1 MQYKDIFTN
10 SIISLG
16 LLTSLCIVTAPT
28 AKANT
33 ASGWGSAP
41 AAEYLGRAQGCA
53 ANQSKRD
60 FQLSEYTSSVIISN
74 AQGLQVKTQVSSRTT
89 GAIVRESEWLNNVT
103 ISPTICYDPL
113 TESPRVIVRAG
124 AGAAYQNYNG
134 GSWMAP
140 TLDYARKEIGTYQR
154 GYAHLQP
161 VGRTPTITLSY
172 PLNQFV
178 NTARPQFLVSTAEI
192 SPLYGATQLYRSYFS
207 FWRNDTRLSL
217 DLILQGGVAGTH
229 SFIPR
234 AFTDGLYTVKVTQQ
248 LNGVFGVQNR
258 APSDN
263 ECGVGKQKLDV
274 ALVERNSLT
283 PANLRGLSP
292 RLVVMNKTTG
302 AAVQTINFNSG
313 NSITPTFCIDT
324 TVNSI
329 GFQMSLSPSA
339 QYFNGSSDVLTGYT
353 QVVVANNRNYTRV
366 IFDLPRRT
374 QQITSDFTLT
384 AQEINMNLGAL
395 QDSYQK
401 RWSGEPVGNW
411 TVPSDFYVDTTAPTA
426 SVTLTGSSTPVESR
440 VNAVVNV
447 RDLGSGM
454 RSFNLVLI
462 PTRTPQNMASVTV
475 PFTVG
480 AGLIGGPKDQQT
492 ARLSLRVLPGTDY
505 QYYVVAT
512 DVAGNRY
519 QTPRQT
525 LRTDNVYADLDASN
539 FRITSTCLPADVG
552 GDMSAVCP
560 LTRADVRMNNV
571 GGREI
576 TPSTQVP
583 YRIESQPATGGSW
596 STVTTGNY
604 SGGLQPGA
612 LSNAIPLSL
621 TNLRGGSRLRLVVNL
636 APQLNNA
643 IGEQNFTNNT
653 SAPLTLTFRQEPP
666 KLLLEVDRTVV
677 RVNETVSIRYEIES
691 PNPVS
696 CELKDGGNTRTITHT
711 TGTTQATVTSTPIA
725 NSRTITLSCTTPDGT
740 VTDTSV
746 NVSVVPNVQ
755 EV

>member
-1 MQYKDIFTN
+1 MKIITINLCLCVILFFGLRIVFT
-10 SIISLG
+10 S
-16 LLTSLCIVTAPT
+16 TAEAST
-28 AKANT
+28 AQ
-33 ASGWGSAP
+33 GWELVL
-41 AAEYLGRAQGCA
+41 AEYLGPASGCTVDQGQK
-53 ANQSKRD
+53 NHI
-60 FQLSEYTSSVIISN
+60 LMEYNSLTPITNV
-74 AQGLQVKTQVSSRTT
+74 QGLQIKSQVFSLGT
-89 GAIVRESEWLNNVT
+89 GQVVRESTWVSNTN
-103 ISPTICYDPL
+103 ISPAMCYNPISEDVKAVVMSDEQSIYHPFNPAGWTL
-113 TESPRVIVRAG
+113 SEADDRPKYINRSVRGQIHMQLKSA
-124 AGAAYQNYNG
+124 
-134 GSWMAP
+134 AP
-140 TLDYARKEIGTYQR
+140 TIELRSPINTFITTSRPTFVVTTNSINTLYQATAVEATRIKLWQNGTFSRY
-154 GYAHLQP
+154 
-161 VGRTPTITLSY
+161 I
-172 PLNQFV
+172 V
-178 NTARPQFLVSTAEI
+178 NH
-192 SPLYGATQLYRSYFS
+192 
-207 FWRNDTRLSL
+207 
-217 DLILQGGVAGTH
+217 GGVAGT
-229 SFIPR
+229 R
-234 AFTDGLYTVKVTQQ
+234 AFSPATLSDGLYTTVIVQQ
-248 LNGVFGVQNR
+248 LNGENR
-258 APSDN
+258 VKNFTSSRIT
-263 ECGVGKQKLDV
+263 DV
-274 ALVERNSLT
+274 A
-283 PANLRGLSP
+283 
-292 RLVVMNKTTG
+292 
-302 AAVQTINFNSG
+302 
-313 NSITPTFCIDT
+313 
-324 TVNSI
+324 
-329 GFQMSLSPSA
+329 
-339 QYFNGSSDVLTGYT
+339 GSSKT
-353 QVVVANNRNYTRV
+353 
-366 IFDLPRRT
+366 LPVNFY
-374 QQITSDFTLT
+374 IDSTL
-384 AQEINMNLGAL
+384 
-395 QDSYQK
+395 
-401 RWSGEPVGNW
+401 
-411 TVPSDFYVDTTAPTA
+411 PTA
-426 SVTLTGSSTPVESR
+426 SVTLTGSSTQVESR

-447 RDLGSGM
+447 RDVGSGM

-475 PFTVG
+475 PFAVG
-480 AGLIGGPKDQQT
+480 TGLIGGPKDQQT

-552 GDMSAVCP
+552 GDMSAICP

-576 TPSTQVP
+576 TAGTQVP
-583 YRIESQPATGGSW
+583 YRIESQPSTGGSW

-643 IGEQNFTNNT
+643 IGEQNFANNT

-725 NSRTITLSCTTPDGT
+725 NSRTITLSCTAPDGT
-740 VTDTSV
+740 VTNTSA